1 MQSCWAPGPPDRGK
15 KVRGALGR
23 QGHVHLGA
31 SEDLQEPEV
40 QAGVLLELLGAAVS
54 ADFQVAPH
62 RQDDLGLRPD
72 EHGPADLELRHA
84 AGIVPADASDLGLT
98 LELTRF
104 RGHLILCVQEV
115 ANVQNLTT
123 VPGGISPA
131 DARSV
136 SSRLLTRAAL
146 V

>member
-1 MQSCWAPGPPDRGK
+1 MAGLFP
-15 KVRGALGR
+15 LG
-23 QGHVHLGA
+23 GA
-31 SEDLQEPEV
+31 SLV
-40 QAGVLLELLGAAVS
+40 GLE
-54 ADFQVAPH
+54 
-62 RQDDLGLRPD
+62 
-72 EHGPADLELRHA
+72 
-84 AGIVPADASDLGLT
+84 
-98 LELTRF
+98 LELTRL